1 MAAGPVGVSKESV
14 CGPGV
19 WLLGRGGIADAG
31 FLWAVLVLGRSHS
44 GGVFKR
50 PWVLKESQ
58 FDCKALWV

>member
-1 MAAGPVGVSKESV
+1 MD
-14 CGPGV
+14 
-19 WLLGRGGIADAG
+19 LGSGSWGRDGIADAG